1 MQPVL
6 ILELLILLTV
16 ANGTPVV
23 AKRLLGGTFAY
34 PLDGGAWFADGRPWF
49 GPSKTIRGVVLA
61 MLATAATAA
70 ALGLGWKA
78 GALIG
83 MVAMAGDLLASFIKR
98 RWGLAPSS
106 QAIGLDQI
114 PESLFPLL
122 ASLVLLARHGAR
134 HRRRHHPVLRRRA
147 SLVAASLPL
156 ASARSALLSQRRLTL
171 RRAND
176 AR

>member
-23 AKRLLGGTFAY
+23 AKRLLGGAFAY
-34 PLDGGAWFADGRPWF
+34 PLDGGALFPDGRPWF

-61 MLATAATAA
+61 TLATAAAAA

-83 MVAMAGDLLASFIKR
+83 TVAMGGDLLASFIKR
-98 RWGLAPSS
+98 RWGLTPSS

-122 ASLVLLARHGAR
+122 ASRLFM
-134 HRRRHHPVLRRRA
+134 PVTALDIA
-147 SLVAASLPL
+147 VATILFFVGEL
-156 ASARSALLSQRRLTL
+156 LLSRLLFRFHL
-171 RRAND
+171 RDRPY
-176 AR
+176 

>member
-23 AKRLLGGTFAY
+23 AKRLLGAAFAY
-34 PLDGGAWFADGRPWF
+34 PLDGGALFPDGRPWF

-61 MLATAATAA
+61 TLATAATAT

-114 PESLFPLL
+114 LLPLL
-122 ASLVLLARHGAR
+122 ASRLFM
-134 HRRRHHPVLRRRA
+134 PVTALDIA
-147 SLVAASLPL
+147 VSTILFFVGEL
-156 ASARSALLSQRRLTL
+156 LLSRLLFRWHL
-171 RRAND
+171 RDRPY
-176 AR
+176 

>member
-23 AKRLLGGTFAY
+23 AKRLLGGAFAY
-34 PLDGGAWFADGRPWF
+34 PLDGGALFPDGRPWF

-61 MLATAATAA
+61 TLATAATAA

-114 PESLFPLL
+114 PESLLPLL
-122 ASLVLLARHGAR
+122 ASVLFM
-134 HRRRHHPVLRRRA
+134 PVTALDIA
-147 SLVAASLPL
+147 VATILFFVGEL
-156 ASARSALLSQRRLTL
+156 LLSRLLFRFHL
-171 RRAND
+171 RDRPY
-176 AR
+176 